1 MNQIFAYIFHK
12 IFYFTEERFVIFCY
26 GMFCYIIGFIVGILG
41 IYKIDSHYEYSISNL
56 RDLIFELHERTNDRT
71 NNRPN
76 NNDESVDLSQ

>member
-56 RDLIFELHERTNDRT
+56 RDLIFELYERTNDRN
-71 NNRPN
+71 NNRT
-76 NNDESVDLSQ
+76 NDSDNSVELSQ

>member
-76 NNDESVDLSQ
+76 NNDNSVELSQ